1 MILQPELA
9 LHFHFPAALDLQQFA
24 FHNLSAAI
32 QEAHHKQQNWNPL
45 KFFTTKFIRRIV
57 VLKSLASS
65 ENYHTQRYSWECV
78 SKMTWSNNTM
88 EPLNLTHAQQEN

>member
-1 MILQPELA
+1 M
-9 LHFHFPAALDLQQFA
+9 
-24 FHNLSAAI
+24 
-32 QEAHHKQQNWNPL
+32 
-45 KFFTTKFIRRIV
+45 

-88 EPLNLTHAQQEN
+88 EPLNLTHAQQENQRFDIQCKKINGAREIKI